1 MNAKR
6 FLAVF
11 LFLCLLLFFGV
22 MLPAQASPSGQ
33 TQYATPTAGPD
44 GRIIYIVQPG
54 DSCTRISLL
63 NGISQDQL
71 MALNPQLGDCTLI
84 QEGQEVMLGIGGPA
98 VYSPTPGP
106 SPTPAPPTVTPTPP
120 PGTTE
125 ICVLL
130 YEDVNGDAL
139 RQETEVGIAGGAVS
153 VSNSAGTYS
162 ETQVTVSA
170 IDPLTEAP
178 QQVCFTDVPAGE
190 YTVSMAVPDAYNPT
204 MSMTNTFT
212 IKAGDRAF
220 LDFGAQLKA
229 ATTAN
234 EPQSAEDTGGGSFIL
249 GLLGGLLLLSGLG
262 LGWYAFQL
270 RKPASRLKGGGI
282 LGKK

>member
-22 MLPAQASPSGQ
+22 MVPAQASSSGQ
-33 TQYATPTAGPD
+33 AQYATPTAGPD
-44 GRIIYIVQPG
+44 GRIIYIIQPG

-63 NGISQDQL
+63 NGITQDQL
-71 MALNPQLGDCTLI
+71 MALNPELGDCTLI
-84 QEGQEVMLGIGGPA
+84 QEGQELMLGIGGPA
-98 VYSPTPGP
+98 AYSPTPGP
-106 SPTPAPPTVTPTPP
+106 SPTLAPPTMTPTPP

-130 YEDVNGDAL
+130 YDDVNGDAL
-139 RQETEVGIAGGAVS
+139 RQETELGVAGGAVS

-170 IDPLTEAP
+170 IDPDTEEP
-178 QQVCFTDVPAGE
+178 QQVCFTDVPEGE
-190 YTVSMAVPDAYNPT
+190 YTISMAVPDTYNPT
-204 MSMTNTFT
+204 MSLTNTFS

-220 LDFGAQLKA
+220 VDFSAQLK
-229 ATTAN
+229 TVTVS
-234 EPQSAEDTGGGSFIL
+234 EAEAESSGGGSSPIL
-249 GLLGGLLLLSGLG
+249 GILGGLLLLGGLG
-262 LGWYAFQL
+262 LGWYAFQQ
-270 RKPASRLKGGGI
+270 RKPESRLKGGG

>member
-22 MLPAQASPSGQ
+22 MAPAQASSSWQ
-33 TQYATPTAGPD
+33 VQYATPTAGPD
-44 GRIIYIVQPG
+44 GRIIYIIQPG

-98 VYSPTPGP
+98 AYSPTPGP
-106 SPTPAPPTVTPTPP
+106 SPTSAPPTLTPTPP

-139 RQETEVGIAGGAVS
+139 RQETELGIAGGAVS

-170 IDPLTEAP
+170 IDPDTQAP
-178 QQVCFTDVPAGE
+178 QQVCFTDVPEGE
-190 YTVSMAVPDAYNPT
+190 YTISMAVPDTYNPT
-204 MSMTNTFT
+204 MSLTNTFS

-220 LDFGAQLKA
+220 VDFGAQLKTVTVSEA
-229 ATTAN
+229 QQ
-234 EPQSAEDTGGGSFIL
+234 ESSGGDSSPIL
-249 GLLGGLLLLSGLG
+249 GILGGLLLLGGLG
-262 LGWYAFQL
+262 LGWYAFQQ
-270 RKPASRLKGGGI
+270 RKPEGRLKGGWV
-282 LGKK
+282 GKK

>member
-22 MLPAQASPSGQ
+22 MAPAQASSSGQ
-33 TQYATPTAGPD
+33 VQYATPTAGPD
-44 GRIIYIVQPG
+44 GRIIYIIQPG

-63 NGISQDQL
+63 NGISIDEL

-84 QEGQEVMLGIGGPA
+84 QEGQELMLGIGGPA
-98 VYSPTPGP
+98 AYSPTPGP
-106 SPTPAPPTVTPTPP
+106 SPTSAPPTLTPTPP

-130 YEDVNGDAL
+130 YDDVNGDAL
-139 RQETEVGIAGGAVS
+139 RQETELGIAGGAVS

-170 IDPLTEAP
+170 IDPDTEEP
-178 QQVCFTDVPAGE
+178 QQVCFTDVPEGE
-190 YTVSMAVPDAYNPT
+190 YTISMAVPDTYNPT
-204 MSMTNTFT
+204 MSLTNTFS

-220 LDFGAQLKA
+220 VDFSAQLK
-229 ATTAN
+229 TVTVS
-234 EPQSAEDTGGGSFIL
+234 EAEQESSGGGSSPIL
-249 GLLGGLLLLSGLG
+249 GILGGLLLLGGLG
-262 LGWYAFQL
+262 LGWYAFQQ
-270 RKPASRLKGGGI
+270 RKPESRLKGGG

>member
-1 MNAKR
+1 MKR
-6 FLAVF
+6 FFALLLTLS
-11 LFLCLLLFFGV
+11 LFLFFGV
-22 MLPAQASPSGQ
+22 MLPAQASSSMQ
-33 TQYATPTAGPD
+33 VQYATPTAGPD

-63 NGISQDQL
+63 NGISIDQL
-71 MALNPQLGDCTLI
+71 IALNPQLGDCTLI
-84 QEGQEVMLGIGGPA
+84 QEGQQIMLGIGGPA
-98 VYSPTPGP
+98 SYSPTPGP
-106 SPTPAPPTVTPTPP
+106 SPTPAPATVTPTPP

-139 RQETEVGIAGGAVS
+139 RQETELGIAGGAVS

-162 ETQVTVSA
+162 QTQVTVAA
-170 IDPLTEAP
+170 IDPDTEAP

-190 YTVSMAVPDAYNPT
+190 YTVSMAVPDTYNPT
-204 MSMTNTFT
+204 MSMTNTFS

-220 LDFGAQLKA
+220 LDFGAQLK
-229 ATTAN
+229 TSTNAN
-234 EPQSAEDTGGGSFIL
+234 EPPAKSSEGGSSPIL
-249 GLLGGLLLLSGLG
+249 GILGGLLLLGGLG
-262 LGWYAFQL
+262 LAWYAL
-270 RKPASRLKGGGI
+270 RQGRPESRLKGSGM